1 MEELFEGRGDGELVA
16 VLDAALDRLTDDRL
30 RVPTDAELL
39 ALLGA
44 AVRVE
49 GRVRAWAELLAARVE
64 DDKVAWRA
72 HRTSTSTWLVEAGR
86 LTPREAARLVRAGQG
101 LTRFPLVRSAAVSG
115 VVLAGQAEAITQ
127 VLAELPDDLPAD
139 TLTAGAEHLVG
150 LAGSHNAGELRRL
163 SRHLLDVVAPE
174 V

>member
-49 GRVRAWAELLAARVE
+49 GRVRVWAELLAARVE
-64 DDKVAWRA
+64 QEKVAWRA
-72 HRTSTSTWLVEAGR
+72 HRTSTSTWLVETGR
-86 LTPREAARLVRAGQG
+86 LTPREAGRLVRAGQG
-101 LTRFPLVRSAAVSG
+101 LGRFPLVRSAAVSG
-115 VVLAGQAEAITQ
+115 VVLAGRRRRSPRCWPGCPTTCPPTPSPRVRSIWWGWPGHTMR
-127 VLAELPDDLPAD
+127 
-139 TLTAGAEHLVG
+139 
-150 LAGSHNAGELRRL
+150 GSCGGCRGTCSTWSPPR
-163 SRHLLDVVAPE
+163 
-174 V
+174 